1 MSNGRGHMRWDTRIF
16 SVCFLLL
23 GIRGESEKICILVTF
38 SPIISVGGPC
48 VYSSVWLSRKSPM
61 MWKKSPHHSRKKSRI
76 FTLLLFLLRR
86 RFEVKP
92 RAEAQP
98 APPGFSFSGDLWQN
112 FWSIHPYARP
122 PFSPYMPTEL
132 WQKPNISYKGIEFL
146 MPPLGWLVAGDF

>member
-1 MSNGRGHMRWDTRIF
+1 MSNGRVHMRWDTRIF
-16 SVCFLLL
+16 WCASFFLEWEARVKKFAYLWL
-23 GIRGESEKICILVTF
+23 FPPSSASADHVWIVVYGCHEKV
-38 SPIISVGGPC
+38 P
-48 VYSSVWLSRKSPM
+48 WRK
-61 MWKKSPHHSRKKSRI
+61 KNSPHHSRKKSRI

>member
-1 MSNGRGHMRWDTRIF
+1 MAGSTWDETQEYFGVLPSSWNKRREWKNLHTCDFFPHHQRRRTMCI
-16 SVCFLLL
+16 VVVYGGCH
-23 GIRGESEKICILVTF
+23 EKV
-38 SPIISVGGPC
+38 P
-48 VYSSVWLSRKSPM
+48 WRK
-61 MWKKSPHHSRKKSRI
+61 KKSPHHSRKKSRI